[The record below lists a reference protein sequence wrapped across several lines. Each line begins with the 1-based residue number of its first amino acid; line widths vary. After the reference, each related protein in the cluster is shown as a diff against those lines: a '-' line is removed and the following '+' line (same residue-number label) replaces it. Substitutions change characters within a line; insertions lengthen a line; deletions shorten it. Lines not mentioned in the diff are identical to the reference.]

1 MNKRQSIVALLYDF
15 DKTLCTTDMQD
26 YAFIP
31 SLGMTPEEFWAKVQH
46 FAKQNRMDGIL
57 AYMYAMIRESQ
68 QRGVLFTREKLVEKG
83 KDVVLFPGVAEWF
96 ERINAFG
103 KAQGVQIEH
112 YIISSG
118 LREIIEGSAIS
129 GAFHNIFAS
138 EFYYDEQGVPVW
150 PKLAVNFTAKTQ
162 FVYRINK
169 GVLDISD
176 DKTLNGSMPDDSK
189 RVPFVNMIYLG
200 DGLTD
205 VPCMKMMRA
214 YGGQAIAVY
223 QGGNRSG
230 VEDLLK
236 KGRVDY
242 ICPADYRPGTV
253 LDTTVQNIIQKMAIA
268 QRLWEEHL
276 KQLHDAERGVEN

>member
-1 MNKRQSIVALLYDF
+1 MKRRQSIVALLYDF
-15 DKTLCTTDMQD
+15 DKTLCTTDMED

-31 SLGMTPEEFWAKVQH
+31 SLGMTPDEFWAKVQR
-46 FAKQNRMDGIL
+46 FAKENHMDGIL
-57 AYMYAMIRESQ
+57 ACMYMMMRESR
-68 QRGVLFTREKLVEKG
+68 QRNLLFTREDLVEKG
-83 KDVVLFPGVAEWF
+83 KDVVLFPGVVDWF
-96 ERINAFG
+96 DRMNAFG

-129 GAFHNIFAS
+129 SAFHNIFAS

-205 VPCMKMMRA
+205 VPCMKMMKA

-223 QGGNRSG
+223 QDDNRSG
-230 VEDLLK
+230 VEELLK
-236 KGRVDY
+236 KDRVDY

-276 KQLHDAERGVEN
+276 KQLHEAEHGVEN